1 MRDSSQTSA
10 QALPKLPLK
19 DGTQAQLREP
29 SSGRSPEVFSL
40 ATHRRGELA
49 ERQQRLGAILV
60 TLKKMAEE
68 ARAVR

>member
-10 QALPKLPLK
+10 QALPKLQLK
-19 DGTQAQLREP
+19 DGTHAHLP
-29 SSGRSPEVFSL
+29 VL
-40 ATHRRGELA
+40 ARRRRGELA

-68 ARAVR
+68 ARAVH